1 MIVHRK
7 INNSQS
13 KSRWKAVF
21 CYNEIKVKGIKGEK
35 HDIRRNPAWTKG

>member
-1 MIVHRK
+1 MHFK
-7 INNSQS
+7 KSQS

-35 HDIRRNPAWTKG
+35 HDI